1 MTQPIM
7 TPELYTQLADP
18 TALHRRSIAVANAVR
33 DGVLGQTI
41 EIQGKKYIQSPGW
54 AMMANAFGFVVSG
67 GEVRKEGDG
76 FVAKAYLKRVD
87 DGVVVAEAE
96 GYCDRTE
103 SRWKSAPEYAVRSM
117 AQTRA
122 ASKVCKMA
130 LASCVPLMG
139 VKNLSVTPAEE
150 VPEGGFP
157 SSSSYATQAPVKI
170 VSTPAPA
177 PKLEIVEE
185 KALKKDFAEA
195 IVREAKA
202 LPKRDPNAP
211 TRDMALTFGKYKGL
225 TIRQVAKDEDG
236 LRYLE
241 WLASQDLKLANDGKP
256 FKKDVERNEII
267 AEVLLENPEKPQGG
281 GDESDDLP
289 F

>member
-1 MTQPIM
+1 MTTQLAV
-7 TPELYTQLADP
+7 PENQLADP
-18 TALHRRSIAVANAVR
+18 TLLHRRSIAVANAVR
-33 DGVLGQTI
+33 EGVLGQTI

-87 DGVVVAEAE
+87 NGIVVAEAE
-96 GYCDRTE
+96 GFCDRTE
-103 SRWKSAPEYAVRSM
+103 PRWKTAAEYALRSM

-157 SSSSYATQAPVKI
+157 SSSSYATQAPVRI

-185 KALKKDFAEA
+185 KSLKKDFAEA

-202 LPKRDPNAP
+202 MPKRDPNAP

>member
-1 MTQPIM
+1 MNQIVT
-7 TPELYTQLADP
+7 EGYDP
-18 TALHRRSIAVANAVR
+18 TALHRTNIAVANAVR

-54 AMMANAFGFVVSG
+54 AMIANAFGFVVSG
-67 GEVRKEGDG
+67 GDVRREGEG
-76 FVAKAYLKRVD
+76 FVAKAFLKRMD
-87 DGVVVAEAE
+87 NGVIVAEAE
-96 GYCDRTE
+96 GYVDRTE
-103 SRWKSAPEYAVRSM
+103 PRWKTAAEYALRSM

-139 VKNLSVTPAEE
+139 VKNLMVTPAEE

-157 SSSSYATQAPVKI
+157 SQVSQASVRVVSSAPVTTPAQLPDVEFAKDFAKVI
-170 VSTPAPA
+170 SRESVPAPA
-177 PKLEIVEE
+177 P
-185 KALKKDFAEA
+185 A
-195 IVREAKA
+195 VRAV
-202 LPKRDPNAP
+202 RDPNQP
-211 TRDMALTFGKYKGL
+211 TRDMAIMFGKYKGQ
-225 TIRQVAKDEDG
+225 TIRQIAREEDG

-241 WLASQDLKLANDGKP
+241 WLSRQELKLANDGRP

-267 AEVLLENPEKPQGG
+267 AEVLLENPENSEKKEG
-281 GDESDDLP
+281 EDDLP

>member
-1 MTQPIM
+1 MSQELVM
-7 TPELYTQLADP
+7 TPERYNQLTDP
-18 TALHRRSIAVANAVR
+18 TALHRRSIEIANAVR
-33 DGVLGQTI
+33 EGVLGQTI

-67 GEVRKEGDG
+67 GEVKKEGEG

-87 DGVVVAEAE
+87 NGIVVAEAE
-96 GYCDRTE
+96 GFCDRTE
-103 SRWKSAPEYAVRSM
+103 SRWKTAPEYALRSM

-139 VKNLSVTPAEE
+139 VRNLSVTPAEE

-157 SSSSYATQAPVKI
+157 SSSSYAPVKI
-170 VSTPAPA
+170 VSTPAP
-177 PKLEIVEE
+177 KLEIVKEEE

-211 TRDMALTFGKYKGL
+211 TRDMALTYGKYKGL
-225 TIRQVAKDEDG
+225 TIRQIAKDEEG

-241 WLASQDLKLANDGKP
+241 WLARQELKLANDGKP
-256 FKKDVERNEII
+256 FKKDIERNEII
-267 AEVLLENPEKPQGG
+267 AEVLLENPEKTEG
-281 GDESDDLP
+281 ESDDLP

>member
-1 MTQPIM
+1 M
-7 TPELYTQLADP
+7 TPERYNQLTDP
-18 TALHRRSIAVANAVR
+18 TALHRRSIEIANAVR
-33 DGVLGQTI
+33 EGVLGQTI

-67 GEVRKEGDG
+67 GEVKKEGEG

-87 DGVVVAEAE
+87 NGIVVAEAE
-96 GYCDRTE
+96 GFCDRTE
-103 SRWKSAPEYAVRSM
+103 SRWKTAPEYALRSM

-139 VKNLSVTPAEE
+139 VRNLSVTPAEE

-157 SSSSYATQAPVKI
+157 SSSSYAPVKI
-170 VSTPAPA
+170 VSTPAP
-177 PKLEIVEE
+177 KLEIVKEEE

-211 TRDMALTFGKYKGL
+211 TRDMALTYGKYKGL
-225 TIRQVAKDEDG
+225 TIRQIAKNEEG

-241 WLASQDLKLANDGKP
+241 WLARQELKLANDGKP
-256 FKKDVERNEII
+256 FKKDIERN
-267 AEVLLENPEKPQGG
+267 
-281 GDESDDLP
+281 
-289 F
+289 

>member
-1 MTQPIM
+1 MSQELVM
-7 TPELYTQLADP
+7 TPERYNQLTDP
-18 TALHRRSIAVANAVR
+18 TALHRRSIEIANAVR
-33 DGVLGQTI
+33 EGVLGQTI

-67 GEVRKEGDG
+67 GEVKKEGEG

-87 DGVVVAEAE
+87 NGIVVAEAE
-96 GYCDRTE
+96 GFCDRTE
-103 SRWKSAPEYAVRSM
+103 SRWKTAPEYALRSM

-139 VKNLSVTPAEE
+139 VRNLSVTPAEE

-157 SSSSYATQAPVKI
+157 SSSSYAPVKI

-177 PKLEIVEE
+177 PAPKLEIVEE
-185 KALKKDFAEA
+185 LKKDFAEA

-211 TRDMALTFGKYKGL
+211 TRDMALTYGKYKGL
-225 TIRQVAKDEDG
+225 TIRQIAKDEEG

-241 WLASQDLKLANDGKP
+241 WLARQELKLANDGKP
-256 FKKDVERNEII
+256 FKKDIERNEII
-267 AEVLLENPEKPQGG
+267 AEVLLENPEKTEG
-281 GDESDDLP
+281 ESDDLP

>member
-1 MTQPIM
+1 MTTQLAV
-7 TPELYTQLADP
+7 PENQLADP
-18 TALHRRSIAVANAVR
+18 TLLHRRNIAVANAVR
-33 DGVLGQTI
+33 EGVLGQTI

-67 GEVRKEGDG
+67 GEVRKEGEG

-103 SRWKSAPEYAVRSM
+103 TRWKSAPEYAVRSM

-150 VPEGGFP
+150 VPEGGF
-157 SSSSYATQAPVKI
+157 SSSYANQAPVKI

-177 PKLEIVEE
+177 PKLEIVKEEE
-185 KALKKDFAEA
+185 KSLKKDFAEA

-202 LPKRDPNAP
+202 MPKRDPNAP

-267 AEVLLENPEKPQGG
+267 AEVLIENPEKPQGG
-281 GDESDDLP
+281 ADESDDLP

>member
-1 MTQPIM
+1 M

-33 DGVLGQTI
+33 EGVLGQTI

-67 GEVRKEGDG
+67 GEVRKEGEG

-103 SRWKSAPEYAVRSM
+103 PRWKSAPEYAVRSM

-150 VPEGGFP
+150 VPEGGF
-157 SSSSYATQAPVKI
+157 SSSCVTQAPVKI
-170 VSTPAPA
+170 VSTPA

-211 TRDMALTFGKYKGL
+211 TRDMAMTFGKYKGL
-225 TIRQVAKDEDG
+225 TIRQVAKDEEG

-241 WLASQDLKLANDGKP
+241 WLARQELKLANDGKP
-256 FKKDVERNEII
+256 FKKDIERNEII

>member
-1 MTQPIM
+1 MSQELVM
-7 TPELYTQLADP
+7 TPERYNQLTDP
-18 TALHRRSIAVANAVR
+18 TALHRRSIEIANAVR
-33 DGVLGQTI
+33 EGVLGQTI

-67 GEVRKEGDG
+67 GEVKKEGEG

-87 DGVVVAEAE
+87 NGIVVAEAE
-96 GYCDRTE
+96 GFCDRTE
-103 SRWKSAPEYAVRSM
+103 SRWKTAPEYALRSM

-157 SSSSYATQAPVKI
+157 SSSYATQAPVKI
-170 VSTPAPA
+170 VSTPAP
-177 PKLEIVEE
+177 KLEIVKEEE

-211 TRDMALTFGKYKGL
+211 TRDMALTYGKYKGL
-225 TIRQVAKDEDG
+225 TIRQIAKDEEG

-241 WLASQDLKLANDGKP
+241 WLARQDLKLANDGKP
-256 FKKDVERNEII
+256 FKKDIERNEII
-267 AEVLLENPEKPQGG
+267 AEVLLENPEKTEG
-281 GDESDDLP
+281 ESDDLP

>member
-18 TALHRRSIAVANAVR
+18 TALHRRNIAVANAVR
-33 DGVLGQTI
+33 EGVLGQTI

-67 GEVRKEGDG
+67 GEVRKEGEG

-103 SRWKSAPEYAVRSM
+103 PRWKSAPEYAVRSM

-170 VSTPAPA
+170 VSTPA

>member
-1 MTQPIM
+1 MTQPTM

-33 DGVLGQTI
+33 EGVLGQTI

-103 SRWKSAPEYAVRSM
+103 TRWKSAPEYAVRSM

-157 SSSSYATQAPVKI
+157 SSSSYATQVKI
-170 VSTPAPA
+170 VSTPASA

-225 TIRQVAKDEDG
+225 TIRQVAKDEEG

-241 WLASQDLKLANDGKP
+241 WLARQELKLANDGKP
-256 FKKDVERNEII
+256 FKKDIERNEII
-267 AEVLLENPEKPQGG
+267 AEVLLQNPEKPQGG
-281 GDESDDLP
+281 GEESDDLP

>member
-33 DGVLGQTI
+33 EGVLGQTI

-67 GEVRKEGDG
+67 GEVRKEGEG

-103 SRWKSAPEYAVRSM
+103 PRWKSAPEYAVRSM

-150 VPEGGFP
+150 VPEGGF
-157 SSSSYATQAPVKI
+157 SSSYVTQAPVKI
-170 VSTPAPA
+170 VSTPA

-211 TRDMALTFGKYKGL
+211 TRDMAMTFGKYKGL
-225 TIRQVAKDEDG
+225 TIRQVAKDEEG

-241 WLASQDLKLANDGKP
+241 WLARQELKLANDGKP
-256 FKKDVERNEII
+256 FKKDIERNEII

>member
-1 MTQPIM
+1 MTQQIM
-7 TPELYTQLADP
+7 TPELYGQLADP

-87 DGVVVAEAE
+87 NGVVVAEAE
-96 GYCDRTE
+96 GFCDRTE
-103 SRWKSAPEYAVRSM
+103 PRWKTAAEYAIRSM

-150 VPEGGFP
+150 VPEGGFA
-157 SSSSYATQAPVKI
+157 SNYATTAPVKI
-170 VSTPAPA
+170 VSATKGSVEAS
-177 PKLEIVEE
+177 PKLVVVKEE
-185 KALKKDFAEA
+185 EELKKDFANA
-195 IVREAKA
+195 IVRENAPVA
-202 LPKRDPNAP
+202 DPNAP
-211 TRDMALTFGKYKGL
+211 LRDMTLNFGKYKGMTL
-225 TIRQVAKDEDG
+225 RTIAKDEEG

-241 WLASQDLKLANDGKP
+241 WLSRQELKLGKDGKP
-256 FKKDVERNEII
+256 YKNDIERNEII
-267 AEVLLENPEKPQGG
+267 NQLLIENPEKPEG
-281 GDESDDLP
+281 ESDDDLP

>member
-1 MTQPIM
+1 MSQELVM
-7 TPELYTQLADP
+7 TPERYNQLTDP
-18 TALHRRSIAVANAVR
+18 TALHRRSIEIANAVR
-33 DGVLGQTI
+33 EGVLGQTI

-67 GEVRKEGDG
+67 GEVKKEGEG

-87 DGVVVAEAE
+87 NGIVVAEAE
-96 GYCDRTE
+96 GFCDRTE
-103 SRWKSAPEYAVRSM
+103 SRWKTAPEYALRSM

-157 SSSSYATQAPVKI
+157 SSSSYAPVKI

-177 PKLEIVEE
+177 PAPKLEIVEE
-185 KALKKDFAEA
+185 LKKDFAEA

-211 TRDMALTFGKYKGL
+211 PRDMALTYGKYKGL
-225 TIRQVAKDEDG
+225 TIRQIAKDEEG

-241 WLASQDLKLANDGKP
+241 WLARQELKLANDGKP
-256 FKKDVERNEII
+256 FKKDIERNEII
-267 AEVLLENPEKPQGG
+267 AEVLLENPEKTEG
-281 GDESDDLP
+281 ESDDLP

>member
-1 MTQPIM
+1 MSQELVM
-7 TPELYTQLADP
+7 TPERYNQLTDP
-18 TALHRRSIAVANAVR
+18 TALHRRSIEIANAVR
-33 DGVLGQTI
+33 EGVLGQTI

-67 GEVRKEGDG
+67 GEVKKEGEG

-87 DGVVVAEAE
+87 NGIVVAEAE
-96 GYCDRTE
+96 GFCDRTE
-103 SRWKSAPEYAVRSM
+103 SRWKTAPEYALRSM

-157 SSSSYATQAPVKI
+157 SSSSYAPVKI
-170 VSTPAPA
+170 VSTPAP
-177 PKLEIVEE
+177 KLEIVKEEE

-211 TRDMALTFGKYKGL
+211 TRDMALTYGKYKGL
-225 TIRQVAKDEDG
+225 TIRQIAKDEEG

-241 WLASQDLKLANDGKP
+241 WLARQELKLANDGKP
-256 FKKDVERNEII
+256 FKKDIERNEII
-267 AEVLLENPEKPQGG
+267 AEVLLENPEKTEG
-281 GDESDDLP
+281 ESDDLP

>member
-1 MTQPIM
+1 MNQIVT
-7 TPELYTQLADP
+7 EGYDP
-18 TALHRRSIAVANAVR
+18 TALHRTNIAVANAVR

-67 GEVRKEGDG
+67 GEVRREGEG
-76 FVAKAYLKRVD
+76 FVAKAYLKRQD
-87 DGVVVAEAE
+87 NGVIIAEAE
-96 GYCDRTE
+96 GYVDRTE
-103 SRWKSAPEYAVRSM
+103 PRWKTAPEYALRSM

-150 VPEGGFP
+150 VPEGGFTSRLSQVSQASVRVV
-157 SSSSYATQAPVKI
+157 SSA
-170 VSTPAPA
+170 PAPA
-177 PKLEIVEE
+177 PLPDVEF
-185 KALKKDFAEA
+185 AKDFAKVISLESVPA
-195 IVREAKA
+195 PVAV
-202 LPKRDPNAP
+202 RDPNKP
-211 TRDMALTFGKYKGL
+211 TRDMAIMFGKYKGQ
-225 TIRQVAKDEDG
+225 TIRQIAREEDG

-241 WLASQDLKLANDGKP
+241 WLSRQELKLANDGRP

-267 AEVLLENPEKPQGG
+267 AEVLLENPENSEKKEG
-281 GDESDDLP
+281 EDDLP

>member
-1 MTQPIM
+1 MTQQIM

-18 TALHRRSIAVANAVR
+18 TALHRRSIEIANAVR
-33 DGVLGQTI
+33 EGVLGQTI

-67 GEVRKEGDG
+67 GEVKKEGEG

-87 DGVVVAEAE
+87 NGVVVAEAE
-96 GYCDRTE
+96 GFCDRTE
-103 SRWKSAPEYAVRSM
+103 ARWKSAPEYAVRSM

-177 PKLEIVEE
+177 PRLEIVEE
-185 KALKKDFAEA
+185 KELKKDFAQA
-195 IVREAKA
+195 IVREEKA

-211 TRDMALTFGKYKGL
+211 VRDMALTFGKHKGQ
-225 TIRQVAKDEDG
+225 TIRQIAKDEDG

-241 WLASQDLKLANDGKP
+241 WLASQELKLANDGKP

-267 AEVLLENPEKPQGG
+267 AEVLIENPEKPQG
-281 GDESDDLP
+281 ESDDDLP

>member
-1 MTQPIM
+1 
-7 TPELYTQLADP
+7 
-18 TALHRRSIAVANAVR
+18 
-33 DGVLGQTI
+33 
-41 EIQGKKYIQSPGW
+41 
-54 AMMANAFGFVVSG
+54 
-67 GEVRKEGDG
+67 
-76 FVAKAYLKRVD
+76 
-87 DGVVVAEAE
+87 
-96 GYCDRTE
+96 
-103 SRWKSAPEYAVRSM
+103 M

-150 VPEGGFP
+150 VPEGGFA
-157 SSSSYATQAPVKI
+157 SSYATQAPVKI
-170 VSTPAPA
+170 VSSAPA
-177 PKLEIVEE
+177 PRLEIVKEEE
-185 KALKKDFAEA
+185 KALKKEFAEA

-225 TIRQVAKDEDG
+225 TIRQVAKDEEG

-241 WLASQDLKLANDGKP
+241 WLARQDLKLANDGKP

-267 AEVLLENPEKPQGG
+267 AEVLLENPEKPQGEK
-281 GDESDDLP
+281 DESDDLP

>member
-1 MTQPIM
+1 MNQIVT
-7 TPELYTQLADP
+7 EGVYDP
-18 TALHRRSIAVANAVR
+18 TALHRTNIAVANAVR
-33 DGVLGQTI
+33 EGVLGQTI
-41 EIQGKKYIQSPGW
+41 DIQGKRYIQSPGW

-67 GEVRKEGDG
+67 GEVRREGEG
-76 FVAKAYLKRVD
+76 FVAKAYLKRQD
-87 DGVVVAEAE
+87 NGVIIAEAE
-96 GYCDRTE
+96 GYVDRTE
-103 SRWKSAPEYAVRSM
+103 PRWKNAAEYALRSM

-157 SSSSYATQAPVKI
+157 QISQVSQASVRVVSSAPVT
-170 VSTPAPA
+170 TPAQLPDVEFAKDFAKVISLESAPA
-177 PKLEIVEE
+177 PV
-185 KALKKDFAEA
+185 
-195 IVREAKA
+195 
-202 LPKRDPNAP
+202 RDPNKP
-211 TRDMALTFGKYKGL
+211 TRDMAIMFGKYKGQ
-225 TIRQVAKDEDG
+225 TIRQIAREEDG

-241 WLASQDLKLANDGKP
+241 WLSRQELKLANDGRP

-267 AEVLLENPEKPQGG
+267 AEVLLENPENSGKKEG
-281 GDESDDLP
+281 EDDLP

>member
-1 MTQPIM
+1 MSQIM
-7 TPELYTQLADP
+7 TTERYNQLTDP
-18 TALHRRSIAVANAVR
+18 TALHRRSIEIANAVR
-33 DGVLGQTI
+33 EGVLGQTI

-67 GEVRKEGDG
+67 GEVKKEGEG

-87 DGVVVAEAE
+87 NGIVVAEAE
-96 GYCDRTE
+96 GFCDRTE
-103 SRWKSAPEYAVRSM
+103 ARWRSAPEYAVRSM

-139 VKNLSVTPAEE
+139 VKNLSVPPAEE
-150 VPEGGFP
+150 VPEGGF
-157 SSSSYATQAPVKI
+157 SSSYATTAPVKI
-170 VSTPAPA
+170 VASSPA

-211 TRDMALTFGKYKGL
+211 IRDMAMTFGKYKGL
-225 TIRQVAKDEDG
+225 TIRQVAKDEEG

-241 WLASQDLKLANDGKP
+241 WLARQELKLANDGKP
-256 FKKDVERNEII
+256 FKKDIERNEII

>member
-1 MTQPIM
+1 MNQIVT
-7 TPELYTQLADP
+7 EGYDP
-18 TALHRRSIAVANAVR
+18 TALHRTNIAVANAVR

-54 AMMANAFGFVVSG
+54 AMIANAFGFVVSG
-67 GEVRKEGDG
+67 GEVRKEGEG
-76 FVAKAYLKRVD
+76 FVAKAFLKRMD
-87 DGVVVAEAE
+87 NGVVVAEAE
-96 GYCDRTE
+96 GFVDRTE
-103 SRWKSAPEYAVRSM
+103 SRWKTAPEYALRSM

-157 SSSSYATQAPVKI
+157 QLSQVSQASVR
-170 VSTPAPA
+170 VVASAPA
-177 PKLEIVEE
+177 PTPDVIEF
-185 KALKKDFAEA
+185 AKDFAKV
-195 IVREAKA
+195 ISRESVPAPVA
-202 LPKRDPNAP
+202 PVVAVRDPNKP
-211 TRDMALTFGKYKGL
+211 TRDMAIMFGKYKGQ
-225 TIRQVAKDEDG
+225 TIRQIAREEDG

-241 WLASQDLKLANDGKP
+241 WLSRQELKLANDGRP

-267 AEVLLENPEKPQGG
+267 AEVLFENPENSEKKEG
-281 GDESDDLP
+281 EDDLP

>member
-1 MTQPIM
+1 MNQIVT
-7 TPELYTQLADP
+7 EGYDP
-18 TALHRRSIAVANAVR
+18 TALHRTNIAVANAVR

-67 GEVRKEGDG
+67 GEVRREGEG
-76 FVAKAYLKRVD
+76 FVAKAYLKRQD
-87 DGVVVAEAE
+87 NGVIIAEAE
-96 GYCDRTE
+96 GYVDRTE
-103 SRWKSAPEYAVRSM
+103 PRWKTAPEYALRSM

-150 VPEGGFP
+150 VPEGGFTP
-157 SSSSYATQAPVKI
+157 RLSQVSQASVRVVSSA
-170 VSTPAPA
+170 PAPA
-177 PKLEIVEE
+177 PLPDVEF
-185 KALKKDFAEA
+185 AKDFAKVISLESVPA
-195 IVREAKA
+195 PVVAV
-202 LPKRDPNAP
+202 RDPNKP
-211 TRDMALTFGKYKGL
+211 TRDMAIMFGKYKGQ
-225 TIRQVAKDEDG
+225 TIRQIAREEDG

-241 WLASQDLKLANDGKP
+241 WLSRQELKLANDGRP

-267 AEVLLENPEKPQGG
+267 AEVLLENPENSEKKEG
-281 GDESDDLP
+281 EDDLP

>member
-1 MTQPIM
+1 MSQELVM
-7 TPELYTQLADP
+7 TPERYNQLTDP
-18 TALHRRSIAVANAVR
+18 TALHRRSIEIANAVR
-33 DGVLGQTI
+33 EGVLGQTI

-67 GEVRKEGDG
+67 GEVKKEGEG

-87 DGVVVAEAE
+87 NGIVVAEAE
-96 GYCDRTE
+96 GFCDRTE
-103 SRWKSAPEYAVRSM
+103 SRWKTAPEYALRSM

-139 VKNLSVTPAEE
+139 VRNLSVTPAEE

-157 SSSSYATQAPVKI
+157 SSSSYAPVKI
-170 VSTPAPA
+170 VSTPAP
-177 PKLEIVEE
+177 KLEIVKEEE

-211 TRDMALTFGKYKGL
+211 TRDMALTYGKYKGL
-225 TIRQVAKDEDG
+225 TIRQIAKNEEG

-241 WLASQDLKLANDGKP
+241 WLARQELKLANDGKP
-256 FKKDVERNEII
+256 FKKDIERNEII
-267 AEVLLENPEKPQGG
+267 AEVLLENPEKTEG
-281 GDESDDLP
+281 ESDDLP

>member
-1 MTQPIM
+1 MTTQLIV
-7 TPELYTQLADP
+7 PENQLADP
-18 TALHRRSIAVANAVR
+18 TLLHRRNIAVANAVR

-67 GEVRKEGDG
+67 GEVRKEGEG

-103 SRWKSAPEYAVRSM
+103 PRWKSAPEYAVRSM

-150 VPEGGFP
+150 VPEGGF
-157 SSSSYATQAPVKI
+157 SSSYATQAPVKI

-185 KALKKDFAEA
+185 KALKKDFAQA
-195 IVREAKA
+195 IVRESK
-202 LPKRDPNAP
+202 PQRDPNAP
-211 TRDMALTFGKYKGL
+211 TRDMALTYGKYKGL
-225 TIRQVAKDEDG
+225 TIRQIAKDEEG

-241 WLASQDLKLANDGKP
+241 WLARQELKLANDGKP
-256 FKKDVERNEII
+256 FKKDIERNEII
-267 AEVLLENPEKPQGG
+267 AEVLLENPEKPEG
-281 GDESDDLP
+281 ESDDDLP